1 MFRRFRSPRLAWFIA
16 LLLAFSQLVT
26 AAYACVQEQA
36 PAHEHRQSAPH
47 AGHAGMGSDAHHA
60 MAGMPD
66 CDMTQQ
72 AQPIT
77 CKVHCEK
84 NAQSADVRL
93 PNLSAP
99 VLFALFL
106 APPMLTADQAAPPAA
121 RPEPP
126 TLVAAS
132 PPLRLQYQVFRN

>member
-1 MFRRFRSPRLAWFIA
+1 MFRRFRSPRLAWFLA

-26 AAYACVQEQA
+26 AAYACMQDESPHRV
-36 PAHEHRQSAPH
+36 EHADMSALSH
-47 AGHAGMGSDAHHA
+47 AHA
-60 MAGMPD
+60 MSGMSD

-84 NAQSADVRL
+84 NSQSADVRL
-93 PNLSAP
+93 PNISAP
-99 VLFALFL
+99 ILFALFL
-106 APPMLTADQAAPPAA
+106 APPVLDAAQANTPVT